1 MEGNVYIFDFG
12 DKIKAGYST
21 NVAKRQ
27 RTIELSSGVKALNVY
42 SVVAGRNEE
51 QILHSYLDNRLEG
64 EFFAFP
70 FETAK
75 AILSS
80 IAAGEITT
88 RRGGKASTRAQNKY
102 IAKAYDRIQIVTP
115 KGRKE
120 VIQAHAAARGESVN
134 GFIGR
139 AITEA
144 MERDS
149 GAGNGTES
157 PSERIPAPGS
167 LTTAA
172 LEIATKAAQ
181 MTGETPPAFIER
193 AAATQAKRDA
203 ASIHM
208 GINPATG
215 ERMNRETVSTGP
227 KTASG
232 ALSPPGGT
240 DSTGTPESASGDE

>member
-88 RRGGKASTRAQNKY
+88 RRGGKASTRAQNKW
-102 IAKAYDRIQIVTP
+102 IAKAYDRINLTVP
-115 KGRKE
+115 KGQKE

-134 GFIGR
+134 GFIWR
-139 AITEA
+139 AINA
-144 MERDS
+144 QMERD
-149 GAGNGTES
+149 GAES
-157 PSERIPAPGS
+157 PSDGVAGGGG
-167 LTTAA
+167 T
-172 LEIATKAAQ
+172 
-181 MTGETPPAFIER
+181 ETP
-193 AAATQAKRDA
+193 
-203 ASIHM
+203 
-208 GINPATG
+208 
-215 ERMNRETVSTGP
+215 
-227 KTASG
+227 
-232 ALSPPGGT
+232 
-240 DSTGTPESASGDE
+240 GTPENVSSGE